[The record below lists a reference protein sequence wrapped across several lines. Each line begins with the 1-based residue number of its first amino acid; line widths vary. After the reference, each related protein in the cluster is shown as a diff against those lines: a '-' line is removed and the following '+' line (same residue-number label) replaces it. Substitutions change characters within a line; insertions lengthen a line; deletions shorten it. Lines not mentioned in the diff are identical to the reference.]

1 MVDQSAVGHTF
12 APINAHVEPGRLR
25 FFFDTIGEK
34 NPVYRDEEAARE
46 AGYGAIPVPP
56 TYLFCLE
63 MMDADDPFNFLKEL
77 KIDLARILHGTQSFA
92 YHKPVIVGDALTFAS
107 SVTGVIDKKG
117 GALTIV
123 DITTRITNQRDDHVA
138 DMNRGIVVR
147 N

>member
-12 APINAHVEPGRLR
+12 PPVHANVEPGRLR
-25 FFFDTIGEK
+25 FFFDTLGEK
-34 NPVYRDEEAARE
+34 NPVYRDPVAAKNS
-46 AGYGAIPVPP
+46 GYGATPIPP

-63 MMDADDPFNFLKEL
+63 MMDADDPFLFLKEL

-92 YHKPVIVGDALTFAS
+92 YHKPVRVGDALTFAS
-107 SVTGVIDKKG
+107 TVTGVADKKG

-123 DITTRITNQRDDHVA
+123 DLATRITNQQGEHVA
-138 DMNRGIVVR
+138 DMVRGIVVR